1 VPTRRNHLSIGN
13 VNLIRLLCLA
23 LATSNYVLAA
33 ESRET
38 FDRSTQLP
46 QGWQNGITGQGR
58 AKWEVIS
65 EQSAPSKPNVLR
77 QSGEA
82 TFAWAAKMDA
92 AIKDGFVEVK
102 IKPVS
107 GHEDQ
112 AGGIIWRVKDANNY
126 YIVRANALEGNV
138 VLYKIVEGKRSS
150 LPVKG
155 RMFGYGVDAKVP
167 SGKWSTLRVEFSG
180 KLFTVY
186 FNGEKL
192 FEVEDETFSDAG
204 GVGVWTKA
212 DSVTLFDDFVFAGKQ

>member
-1 VPTRRNHLSIGN
+1 MPPRRNHLSIGN
-13 VNLIRLLCLA
+13 VNLIRLLCFA

-38 FDRSTQLP
+38 VDRSTQLP

-192 FEVEDETFSDAG
+192 FEVEDGTFSDAD

>member
-1 VPTRRNHLSIGN
+1 M
-13 VNLIRLLCLA
+13 
-23 LATSNYVLAA
+23 SNCVLAA

-38 FDRSTQLP
+38 FDQSTQLP
-46 QGWQNGITGQGR
+46 QGWQSGITGQGR

-102 IKPVS
+102 INPVS

-112 AGGIIWRVKDANNY
+112 AGGIIWRAKDANNY

-138 VLYKIVEGKRSS
+138 VLYKTVNGKRSS

-155 RMFGYGVDAKVP
+155 RMFGYGVDTKVP
-167 SGKWSTLRVEFSG
+167 KGKWNTLRVDFRG
-180 KLFTVY
+180 NLFTVL
-186 FNGEKL
+186 FNGKTL
-192 FEVEDETFSDAG
+192 FEVKDDTFKEAG
-204 GVGVWTKA
+204 AVGVWTKA
-212 DSVTLFDDFVFAGKQ
+212 DSVTLFDDFTFGKK

>member
-1 VPTRRNHLSIGN
+1 VPLRHDHASICN
-13 VNLIRLLCLA
+13 VKLLRLLCFA
-23 LATSNYVLAA
+23 LAISNCVLAA

-38 FDRSTQLP
+38 FDQSTELP
-46 QGWQNGITGQGR
+46 QGWQSGITGQGS
-58 AKWEVIS
+58 AKWEVVP
-65 EQSAPSKPNVLR
+65 EQSAPSKPNILR

-112 AGGIIWRVKDANNY
+112 AGGIIWRTKNANNY
-126 YIVRANALEGNV
+126 YVVRANALEGNV
-138 VLYKIVEGKRSS
+138 VLYKTVEGKRSS

-180 KLFTVY
+180 KLFTVF
-186 FNGEKL
+186 FNGKRL
-192 FEVEDETFSDAG
+192 FEVEDETFQDAG

-212 DSVTLFDDFVFAGKQ
+212 DSVTLFDDFIFGGKQ